1 MKMKKAFLIVVAAM
15 LAMAGLAGC
24 TGPRK
29 KARADNAKKL
39 VNKILRDDL
48 GDVAAKCLKVE
59 ITEKLD
65 KGHYRGVASLDNGN
79 DLKVLIEDNSVQM
92 TVTLI
97 YDEETSSS
105 STATMRYSRKRRR
118 SRIELLEQ
126 LFD

>member
-48 GDVAAKCLKVE
+48 GDMAAKCLKVE
-59 ITEKLD
+59 ITEKID
-65 KGHYRGVASLDNGN
+65 KEHYRGVASLDNGN

-92 TVTLI
+92 TVTLV
-97 YDEETSSS
+97 YDEETS